1 MTAIAHDILQLWT
14 SCDFERQL
22 QDILQLV
29 ERLLQDILQR
39 GNKA

>member
-1 MTAIAHDILQLWT
+1 M
-14 SCDFERQL
+14 SCDCERQL

-39 GNKA
+39 EKEARHKEK

>member
-1 MTAIAHDILQLWT
+1 M

-29 ERLLQDILQR
+29 ERLLQDILQVMQDILQVR
-39 GNKA
+39 E